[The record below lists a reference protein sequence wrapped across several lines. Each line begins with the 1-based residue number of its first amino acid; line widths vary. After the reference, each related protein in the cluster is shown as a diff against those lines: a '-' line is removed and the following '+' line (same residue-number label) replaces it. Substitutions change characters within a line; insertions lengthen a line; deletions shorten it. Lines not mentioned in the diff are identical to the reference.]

1 MMQFTLMRERTS
13 VRLGRE
19 LGRGGEGKVYEVEG
33 QQDRVAKIYSSAL
46 DPSKSLRKASK
57 LVVMAELAQANPL
70 LRKAAAWPIDV
81 LIDSKGVRR
90 GFIMPRVNA
99 RGAIHELYNPKSRK
113 ETFPKADFRFLV
125 HVAANVALAFA
136 VVHEQGHVVGDVNHG
151 NLLVGTDG
159 IVKLIDCDSFQ
170 IRCSKGH
177 DRPNVYTCD
186 VGVPLFTAPE
196 LQGHAFHGLVR
207 TANHDRFGLAV
218 LLFHLLYM
226 GRHPFAGRYSVSG
239 DMPIEKAIG
248 EYRFAYGPDRAVNGM
263 ESPPGTVPL
272 ETMGS
277 AVAQLFIRAFGRAGA
292 GSNGERPDARTWVE
306 ALKKLDA
313 SLRVCSRA
321 NWHHYLGGLATCPW
335 CTVES
340 QTSVRLFGQGIVAG
354 GTTGAID
361 LDTLWRAIST
371 ISGPGPDPVLPC
383 ERSWHPPPG
392 DEVPSGSLNIFRKVL
407 RAILPTKK
415 QAAADK
421 AYSVARTEWEEALAR
436 WNPETSRARDAFAR
450 KLKVLEKARAEMTD
464 LLNEQHRQ
472 RQLQRYL
479 NRFRISQANIPGIG
493 VGRSAM
499 LASYGFETAAD
510 IKSQKQ
516 SQIPGFGVVP
526 TFELL
531 QWRQGLARNFRFNP
545 SDPVDR
551 REVNVINRELGAREP
566 GLLSTLRQGPDELRR
581 LRQEINAARER
592 LMPTLEKAWDALKT
606 AEARRNAL

>member
-13 VRLGRE
+13 VRLGPE
-19 LGRGGEGKVYEVEG
+19 LGRGGEGTVFAVEG

-57 LVVMAELAQANPL
+57 LVVMAELAKANPL
-70 LRKAAAWPIDV
+70 LLKVAAWPIDV

-99 RGAIHELYNPKSRK
+99 RGAIHELYNPKSRA
-113 ETFPKADFRFLV
+113 ETFPEVNFRFLV
-125 HVAANVALAFA
+125 HVAANVARAFA

-151 NLLVGTDG
+151 NLLVRKDGT
-159 IVKLIDCDSFQ
+159 VELIDCDSFQ
-170 IRCSKGH
+170 IGN
-177 DRPNVYTCD
+177 RPNVYTCD

-196 LQGHAFHGLVR
+196 LQGHAFRGLVR

-226 GRHPFAGRYSVSG
+226 GRHPFAGRYLVSD

-263 ESPPGTVPL
+263 ESPPSTVPL
-272 ETMGS
+272 EAMGEV
-277 AVAQLFIRAFGRAGA
+277 VAQLFIRAFGRAG
-292 GSNGERPDARTWVE
+292 SNSERPDARTWVE
-306 ALKKLDA
+306 ALEKLEA

-321 NWHHYLGGLATCPW
+321 SWHHYLGGLATCPW

-340 QTSVRLFGQGIVAG
+340 QTGACLFGQGIVAD
-354 GTTGAID
+354 GTAGAID
-361 LDTLWRAIST
+361 LDTLWGAIST

-392 DEVPSGSLNIFRKVL
+392 VEVPSGSLNIFRKVF
-407 RAILPTKK
+407 RAILPTEK

-421 AYSVARTEWEEALAR
+421 AYSAARTEWEEALAR
-436 WNPETSRARDAFAR
+436 WNHETSRPRDAFAR
-450 KLKVLEKARAEMTD
+450 KLEVLTKAHAEMTD
-464 LLNEQHRQ
+464 LLNEQHRRLAEPEAKREM

-479 NRFRISQANIPGIG
+479 NRFRISRANIPGIG
-493 VGRSAM
+493 GGRSAM
-499 LASYGFETAAD
+499 LASYGIETAAD
-510 IKSQKQ
+510 ISRQQILK
-516 SQIPGFGVVP
+516 IPGFGEVL
-526 TFELL
+526 TSELL
-531 QWRQGLARNFRFNP
+531 QWRQGHARNFRFNP
-545 SDPVDR
+545 SDPDDR
-551 REVNVINRELGAREP
+551 RARMQD
-566 GLLSTLRQGPDELRR
+566 LLSALRQGPDELQR
-581 LRQEINAARER
+581 LRQEINVARKR
-592 LMPTLEKAWDALKT
+592 LMPTLEKAWETLKI